1 MENTKDNQNGY
12 KIPEGYFEGFEK
24 KVLEKV
30 ATTENPKTAQKI
42 VLHTAIKTVFCIA
55 ASVVLVVG
63 LFDVLK
69 KRAPLKQ
76 EENAFEYAM
85 ENVQPADIDA
95 FLDAQMENI
104 DESEII
110 DMVANIND
118 FEAMEL

>member
-24 KVLEKV
+24 KFWKKWPL
-30 ATTENPKTAQKI
+30 NPKTAQKI
-42 VLHTAIKTVFCIA
+42 VLHTAIKTVFSIA

-110 DMVANIND
+110 DMVANVDD